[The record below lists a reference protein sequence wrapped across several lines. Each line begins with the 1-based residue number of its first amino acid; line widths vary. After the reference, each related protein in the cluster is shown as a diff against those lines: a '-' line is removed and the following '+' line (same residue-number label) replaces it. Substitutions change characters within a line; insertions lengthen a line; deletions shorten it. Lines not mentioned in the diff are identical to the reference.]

1 MKISEIL
8 ARPGPS
14 VSFEVFPPKKDRPL
28 EGTKEIVAAIA
39 AERPSFMSVTYGAA
53 GGSTGANTRAI
64 AEHVQSACAVP
75 VLPDGRILLI
85 RQLRPVIDRKTW
97 ELPAGARDH
106 QEDPSVTAARE
117 LFEETGYRAG
127 RITPLLVLKTA
138 PAWCDEETH
147 VYLAEDLTR
156 EGDQCLDEAEEID
169 MAAFPLPELLARI
182 RSGELQD
189 AKTVAGILMYAQVRS
204 AET

>member
-1 MKISEIL
+1 MERKGHLHRTGRRL
-8 ARPGPS
+8 AYSGAVLDFYRDRMVLPDGKEEEWDFLS
-14 VSFEVFPPKKDRPL
+14 HKK
-28 EGTKEIVAAIA
+28 
-39 AERPSFMSVTYGAA
+39 
-53 GGSTGANTRAI
+53 GGG
-64 AEHVQSACAVP
+64 ACAVP

-189 AKTVAGILMYAQVRS
+189 AKTVAGILM
-204 AET
+204 

>member
-1 MKISEIL
+1 MERKGHLHRTGRRL
-8 ARPGPS
+8 AYSGAVLDFYRDRMVLPDGKEEEWDFLS
-14 VSFEVFPPKKDRPL
+14 HKK
-28 EGTKEIVAAIA
+28 
-39 AERPSFMSVTYGAA
+39 
-53 GGSTGANTRAI
+53 GGG
-64 AEHVQSACAVP
+64 ACAVP

-127 RITPLLVLKTA
+127 RITPLIVLKTA

-189 AKTVAGILMYAQVRS
+189 AKTVAGILMYAQIRG